1 MLTKVK
7 TTKEIEAMRIGGKA
21 LGVILSELK
30 SQMKVGMSTLD
41 LALIAKQL
49 INKMGVEPAFL
60 DYQGFPDVICISLDE
75 EIVHGI
81 PRADKIIEEGSVVK
95 LDLGILYKGMIVDG
109 AITVVMGTVDKKV
122 TQLVQRTKQSLDY
135 GLNVIKDGCN
145 VGDIGFAIESYVNK
159 FNYGIIRDLVGHGVG
174 HEVHEDPK
182 IPNYGDS
189 GTGMKLQAGMTV
201 AIEPMLT
208 LGTDEVAVLED
219 GWTIISKDG
228 SIGCQFEH
236 TVLVTDAG
244 CEILTKA

>member
-174 HEVHEDPK
+174 HEVHEDPN